1 MLISLISF
9 VLYPSASNQVLIL
22 MIISFN
28 ERINAFNPVI
38 KLTFNKDTRQW
49 PTIMFLTY
57 FLNSNKNNNNN
68 NVYLYSPL
76 SYNKLQQWQY
86 WK

>member
-38 KLTFNKDTRQW
+38 KLTFRQGHKAMTNYHVCHIF
-49 PTIMFLTY
+49 P
-57 FLNSNKNNNNN
+57 
-68 NVYLYSPL
+68 
-76 SYNKLQQWQY
+76 
-86 WK
+86 